1 MRTKLFFSGI
11 TYYFCTENSEKMILM
26 TLLALAGLAYTLWR
40 IWIILPL
47 DTVWKILIIGGCLA
61 AFLSLFLNF
70 MPFLGKVPLWM
81 SSAIYEIGTSSIFI
95 LLYLVMIFV
104 LLDLGRL
111 VHLVPETWLASNG
124 WTSLCI
130 LTAIV
135 GIFLYGNIHYK
146 HKVRQPIE
154 LTTEKHLD
162 KDLKIVMIS
171 DLHLGYHNRR
181 ADFAKWVD
189 AINAE
194 KPDLILIGGD
204 IVDINVQPLIR
215 ENVAEEFDRLDAPVY
230 ACLGNHEYYS
240 GIHKAL
246 PFYKDAGINLLR
258 DSVVT
263 IGRLRIIG
271 RDDRSNPRRKDLD
284 DLMNGIADSLYTI
297 LLDHQP
303 YHLEDAENHGID
315 FQFSGHTHRGQI
327 WPASWITD
335 RLFEDSWGEHR
346 RGATRYYVS
355 SGIGIWG
362 GKFRIGTRSE
372 YVVATLRSVAAK

>member
-154 LTTEKHLD
+154 LTTE
-162 KDLKIVMIS
+162 I
-171 DLHLGYHNRR
+171 
-181 ADFAKWVD
+181 
-189 AINAE
+189 
-194 KPDLILIGGD
+194 
-204 IVDINVQPLIR
+204 
-215 ENVAEEFDRLDAPVY
+215 
-230 ACLGNHEYYS
+230 
-240 GIHKAL
+240 
-246 PFYKDAGINLLR
+246 
-258 DSVVT
+258 
-263 IGRLRIIG
+263 
-271 RDDRSNPRRKDLD
+271 
-284 DLMNGIADSLYTI
+284 
-297 LLDHQP
+297 
-303 YHLEDAENHGID
+303 
-315 FQFSGHTHRGQI
+315 
-327 WPASWITD
+327 
-335 RLFEDSWGEHR
+335 
-346 RGATRYYVS
+346 
-355 SGIGIWG
+355 
-362 GKFRIGTRSE
+362 
-372 YVVATLRSVAAK
+372 

>member
-1 MRTKLFFSGI
+1 
-11 TYYFCTENSEKMILM
+11 MILM
-26 TLLALAGLAYTLWR
+26 ALLALVGLAYALWR
-40 IWIILPL
+40 VWTILPL
-47 DTVWKILIIGGCLA
+47 GSSWKILITGGCLA
-61 AFLSLFLNF
+61 AFLAIFLNF
-70 MPFLGKVPLWM
+70 MAFLGNIPLWL
-81 SSAIYEIGTSSIFI
+81 SSTIYEIGTSSIFV
-95 LLYLVMIFV
+95 LLYLVIIFV

-111 VHLVPETWLASNG
+111 IHLVPKTWLVSNG

-146 HKVRQPIE
+146 HKVRQPLE

-181 ADFAKWVD
+181 ADFAQWVD
-189 AINAE
+189 IINAE

-204 IVDINVQPLIR
+204 IVDINVQPLLR
-215 ENVAEEFDRLDAPVY
+215 ENVAEEFHRLEAPVY
-230 ACLGNHEYYS
+230 ACFGNHEYYS
-240 GIHKAL
+240 GIPKAMS
-246 PFYKDAGINLLR
+246 FYNDAGINLLR
-258 DSVVT
+258 DSVATVGN
-263 IGRLRIIG
+263 IYVIG
-271 RDDRSNPRRKDLD
+271 RDDNTNPDRKSLD
-284 DLMNGIADSLYTI
+284 ALMDGTADSLYTI

-335 RLFEDSWGEHR
+335 CLFEDSWGEHR